1 MFIEKIDGRV
11 LCENCK
17 NYAITYIDY
26 LKELHEDDPE
36 WFFEPFDGSEYGLYQ
51 CKTCNYNDY
60 VSDSERMMALFD
72 GVVFEDE

>member
-11 LCENCK
+11 LCENCN
-17 NYAITYIDY
+17 NYAISYIEHLSD
-26 LKELHEDDPE
+26 LHSDDPE
-36 WFFEPFDGSEYGLYQ
+36 WFFESTDGSERGLYQ

-72 GVVFEDE
+72 GVRFDEE